1 MLQFQDPFAALL
13 AAESAKSAGARLG
26 FQFVQSKEI
35 NPGMKFKNQLNLQ
48 QAKESRP

>member
-13 AAESAKSAGARLG
+13 AAESAISLRSVLG
-26 FQFVQSKEI
+26 VPVRSVKEI
-35 NPGMKFKNQLNLQ
+35 NEIQKPIEPLQ